1 MGVSTPN
8 PNLPRNHFAPVFAA
22 LLVTAAGNTAMQ
34 SVLPVIGREIRIPDM
49 AIAVIFS
56 LSALFWT
63 FSAPYWARQSDRR
76 GRRRLMQLGVTGFG
90 VSMLLCATIIL
101 LGIKG
106 LIAPMVTF
114 ILFTLARAVFG
125 LFGSAANPAAQ
136 AYVAGRTSAADRTAA
151 LAILASAFGLGT
163 ILGPAIA
170 PIFIL
175 PWVELAGPMFAFAVI
190 AVAVFAWLQ
199 IGLPDDTPK
208 PGEGGAQE
216 GRGAASSMPTL
227 GGMSTG
233 ASAMAAEETMATG
246 RRDRMRVTDP
256 RIKPFMIYG
265 FAAGSLQ
272 AATGQAIGFFIIDRA
287 AAESGIH
294 ATQLISIA
302 FMAGA
307 GATLLAQW
315 GIIRVL
321 HLSPSQL
328 MRWGSVIAA
337 IGIAGVALAPN
348 FHSIVLA
355 FALASAGFGF
365 ARPGFTAGSSLE
377 VGRNEQGGVAG
388 AVTAVNGA
396 CFILAPAVGIG
407 LYELVPELPY
417 WLSATGLVA
426 LAVYAWTNPLL
437 RESSAGK

>member
-63 FSAPYWARQSDRR
+63 FSAPYWARQSDER

-90 VSMLLCATIIL
+90 VSMLLCASVIL

-106 LIAPMVTF
+106 LIPPMVTF
-114 ILFTLARAVFG
+114 ILFTLARTVFG
-125 LFGSAANPAAQ
+125 IFGSAANPAAQ
-136 AYVAGRTSAADRTAA
+136 AYVAARTSATDRTAA

-175 PWVELAGPMFAFAVI
+175 PFVELAGPMFAFALIGV
-190 AVAVFAWLQ
+190 VVVAWLQ
-199 IGLPDDTPK
+199 IGLPDDTPT
-208 PGEGGAQE
+208 GMQA
-216 GRGAASSMPTL
+216 GRGAASSMPTI

-233 ASAMAAEETMATG
+233 ASAIAAEESTITG
-246 RRDRMRVTDP
+246 QRERMRVTDP
-256 RIKPFMIYG
+256 RIKPFMIFG

-287 AAESGIH
+287 VGESGIH
-294 ATQLISIA
+294 PTQLISIA

-315 GIIRVL
+315 GIIRLL

-337 IGIAGVALAPN
+337 IGIAGIAFASN
-348 FHSIVLA
+348 FHTIVLA

-365 ARPGFTAGSSLE
+365 ARPGFTAGSSLA
-377 VGRNEQGGVAG
+377 VSRHEQGGVAG

-396 CFILAPAVGIG
+396 CFIVAPAVGIG

-417 WLSATGLVA
+417 WLSAIGLVA
-426 LAVYAWTNPLL
+426 LAAYAWMNPLL
-437 RESSAGK
+437 RNSAAAEG